1 MIQRVQTLYLFF
13 SILICVLTFY
23 LFPLELE
30 KKDFFGVDYPFIF
43 QKYFFVLIS
52 IISFV
57 SILFFSKR
65 GLQIHLNRFSMLLI
79 CLFSISFVLF
89 NKYNLDMNHYKILS
103 SALINLILIILAN
116 KSISKD
122 KKLIDSINRLR

>member
-13 SILICVLTFY
+13 SILICILTFY

-30 KKDFFGVDYPFIF
+30 KKDFFGVDYLLIF
-43 QKYFFVLIS
+43 EKYFFVLIS

-57 SILFFSKR
+57 SILLFRKR
-65 GLQIHLNRFSMLLI
+65 GLQIFLNRVSILLI
-79 CLFSISFVLF
+79 CLFAISFVLF
-89 NKYNLDMNHYKILS
+89 NKYNFDKSHYKILS
-103 SALINLILIILAN
+103 SALINLILIIFAN

>member
-1 MIQRVQTLYLFF
+1 MIQRVQTLYLIF
-13 SILICVLTFY
+13 SILICILTFY

-30 KKDFFGVDYPFIF
+30 KKIFFGFDHLLIF
-43 QKYFFVLIS
+43 EKYFFVLIS

-57 SILFFSKR
+57 SMLFFRKR
-65 GLQIHLNRFSMLLI
+65 KLQIYLNRVSILLI
-79 CLFSISFVLF
+79 CLFGISFVLF
-89 NKYNLDMNHYKILS
+89 NKYNFDMNHYKILS
-103 SALINLILIILAN
+103 SALINLILIIFAN